1 MSTPQPPAG
10 DPYAQGPQDPYQQA
24 PQAPYGQAP
33 QNPYGQAPQ
42 NPYGQNPYGGTALQA
57 ARPRPSV
64 SFGQAIS
71 LFFKN
76 YAVFNGRASRSEF
89 WWVMLFTW
97 AVNIIVSGLAN
108 AFGGSGDTILTSL
121 DGLWG
126 LAILVPTLAISW
138 RRLHDTGR
146 SGGWWFINLIPLI
159 GTIIFIVFTA
169 GQSRPDA
176 WQRFDNGKLPV
187 ES

>member
-1 MSTPQPPAG
+1 MSTPQPPIG
-10 DPYAQGPQDPYQQA
+10 DPYAQGPQGPYQQA
-24 PQAPYGQAP
+24 PQS
-33 QNPYGQAPQ
+33 
-42 NPYGQNPYGGTALQA
+42 PYGQNPYAAGTALQA
-57 ARPRPSV
+57 GRPRPSV

-76 YAVFNGRASRSEF
+76 YVAFNGRASRSEF

-97 AVNIIVSGLAN
+97 LVNAILSGIGN
-108 AFGGSGDTILTSL
+108 AIGGTGGTALTTVN
-121 DGLWG
+121 GLWS
-126 LAILVPTLAISW
+126 LAILIPTLAISW

-146 SGGWWFINLIPLI
+146 SGGWWFINLIPII

-169 GQSRPDA
+169 GQSKPDA